1 MKTAFYYGLRDTL
14 VANDLD
20 QASRIAYGSVRHRV
34 VTLKGDLI
42 ETTGTMSGGGKQ
54 VRRGR
59 MGQSVA
65 VSQTQP
71 EDIKQM
77 EVDLE
82 QLEKQLSNLRIKQN
96 QLENQINALQ
106 PELGRMKV
114 TYEKHITELEVSKH
128 Q

>member
-1 MKTAFYYGLRDTL
+1 M
-14 VANDLD
+14 
-20 QASRIAYGSVRHRV
+20 RHRV

-65 VSQTQP
+65 ASQSQP

-82 QLEKQLSNLRIKQN
+82 QVEKQLGGLRVKQN

-114 TYEKHITELEVSKH
+114 TYEKHISELKVSFKIKRNFSH
-128 Q
+128 IFRYWKNVY